1 MDDNN
6 PAKEDWRGRTS
17 DPWEIGENLTICKN
31 LVSLSNRM
39 FERKEK
45 KRGYRLSSL
54 EKGKKKKNRRPIS
67 IKFNRFF
74 KYIYFFPYLTYW

>member
-54 EKGKKKKNRRPIS
+54 EKGKKKKTADLFQSNSTDFLNIY
-67 IKFNRFF
+67 IFF
-74 KYIYFFPYLTYW
+74 LT

>member
-6 PAKEDWRGRTS
+6 PAKQDWRGRTS

-54 EKGKKKKNRRPIS
+54 EKGKKKKKTADLFQSNSTDFLNIY
-67 IKFNRFF
+67 IFF
-74 KYIYFFPYLTYW
+74 LT